1 MLTKIINNDDIQK
14 IYKHENRSVIITP
27 LLHISEFKIA
37 LHQDLII
44 LHIKYP
50 IFTDRCDVYNSR
62 SISHNDGKLLIDNH
76 VAKCRNKFY
85 VRYNLK
91 AEIFNNYC
99 TLNPEVSCFTRLLN
113 GEKSYSKTVREQ
125 NKNVDLIRIC

>member
-1 MLTKIINNDDIQK
+1 MLELSSESVELARSDIK
-14 IYKHENRSVIITP
+14 TAGIVS
-27 LLHISEFKIA
+27 
-37 LHQDLII
+37 
-44 LHIKYP
+44 
-50 IFTDRCDVYNSR
+50 
-62 SISHNDGKLLIDNH
+62 

-91 AEIFNNYC
+91 TEIFNNYC